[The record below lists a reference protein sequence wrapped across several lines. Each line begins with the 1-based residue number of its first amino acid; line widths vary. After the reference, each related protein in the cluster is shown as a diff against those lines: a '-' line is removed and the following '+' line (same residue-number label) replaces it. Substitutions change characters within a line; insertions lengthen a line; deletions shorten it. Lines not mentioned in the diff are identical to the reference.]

1 MTAIEGLRL
10 RLPRR
15 GLPFAAGIAIALL
28 GLVAAYS
35 VLRRVPSTRRSTP
48 VAGLPELGSETR
60 YDTGDA
66 DLDAIQALF
75 LPTLVA
81 NHKEFTGRLGVV
93 RGFGAGDLYPQVWLR
108 DSATLLPLARYCY
121 DREELTSWIEE
132 HLAAQQPDGGLFDW
146 IARGRPDAFR
156 TWAPQVRE
164 LYTADGV
171 VLSADKNTTESDQEA
186 SAVCSVYL
194 AYQTVRDPAW
204 LRKPILGRSLIE
216 RATSALEYV
225 LAHRRDRTSG
235 LVFGALTADWGDVSP
250 TYPDQRAIYLDG
262 HTPRALSLY
271 ASALAAQAARDL
283 SGLYAVLG
291 DSIRAQRWRA
301 EAERLRAAIER
312 DLWQPQR
319 GFYRIHRLLTPALAH
334 GFPPDDDVFAMG
346 GHAVALLAGVG
357 DDERARRIFACAEQR
372 RTEYS
377 LATIAATLLPPYR
390 TGVFQHAAMAQ
401 EWQYQNGG
409 QWDWYAGRFVRA
421 EFERGHSER
430 ASEHLRALAHRV
442 RVSGGLYEWNER
454 DGTGRGSARY
464 AGSAAALGD
473 AVLHG
478 LFGVSLNADRL
489 DVRLRLGSA
498 GGRLALLE
506 PASGRALVLDERRA
520 NNDRLVVEYAGRGDD
535 AGSIS
540 VRLPKGAQV
549 REATLDGRAAP
560 FGLETVGE
568 DVFVSLATDWTHHRL
583 VLELTLGHNGAIKR

>member
-1 MTAIEGLRL
+1 MTAIGGLRV

-15 GLPFAAGIAIALL
+15 GLPIAAAIAIALV
-28 GLVAAYS
+28 GFVAAYAM
-35 VLRRVPSTRRSTP
+35 LRRAPSARRVTP
-48 VAGLPELGSETR
+48 AAGLPELGSETR
-60 YDTGDA
+60 YDTGDV

-81 NHKEFTGRLGVV
+81 NHKEFAGRLGGV
-93 RGFGAGDLYPQVWLR
+93 RGFGAGDLYPQIWLR
-108 DSATLLPLARYCY
+108 DSATLLPLARYYY

-132 HLAAQQPDGGLFDW
+132 HLAAQQPDGALFDW
-146 IARGRPDAFR
+146 IARGRPEAFR

-164 LYTADGV
+164 LYAADGV
-171 VLSADKNTTESDQEA
+171 VLAADKNTTESDQEA

-204 LRKPILGRSLIE
+204 LRKPILGHSVIE

-250 TYPDQRAIYLDG
+250 TYADQRAIYLDER
-262 HTPRALSLY
+262 TPRAVGLY
-271 ASALAAQAARDL
+271 GSAQAAQAARDL
-283 SGLYAVLG
+283 SALYAVLG
-291 DSIRAQRWRA
+291 DSIHAQRWRA
-301 EAERLRAAIER
+301 EAEHLSAAIER
-312 DLWQPQR
+312 ELWQPQR
-319 GFYRIHRLLTPALAH
+319 GFYRMHRLLTPALAR

-357 DDERARRIFACAEQR
+357 DDERARRVFACAEQR
-372 RTEYS
+372 RTQYS

-390 TGVFQHAAMAQ
+390 AGVFQHAAMAQ

-421 EFERGHSER
+421 EFERGRSQR
-430 ASEHLRALAHRV
+430 AIEHLRALAHRV
-442 RVSGGLYEWNER
+442 RLSGGLYEWNER
-454 DGTGRGSARY
+454 EGKGRGSARY

-489 DVRLRLGSA
+489 DVRLRLGGA

-520 NNDRLVVEYAGRGDD
+520 TNDRLIVDYAGRGGD
-535 AGSIS
+535 AGSLS
-540 VRLPKGAQV
+540 VRLPESAQV
-549 REATLDGRAAP
+549 RAATLDGRATP
-560 FGLETVGE
+560 FGLDTVGE
-568 DVFVSLATDWTHHRL
+568 DVFVSLPTDWKRHRL
-583 VLELTLGHNGAIKR
+583 VLELTVGHNGAIKR